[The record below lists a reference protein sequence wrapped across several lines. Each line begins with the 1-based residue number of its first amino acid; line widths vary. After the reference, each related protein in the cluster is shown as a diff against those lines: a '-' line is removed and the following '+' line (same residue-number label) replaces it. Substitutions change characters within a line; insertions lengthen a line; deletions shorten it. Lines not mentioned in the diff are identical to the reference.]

1 MAEEPIIVAFQG
13 VHGAYSEEACRQHFG
28 EDVQT
33 LPCESFEELF
43 RAVESRRATYGMQPV
58 ENSLA
63 GTVADAY
70 ELLMQYDLRVQAEVI
85 LHVRHAL
92 LAPQGTKLSDVRY
105 VRSHPQALA
114 QCGRYLKRRGFQAI
128 PHFDTAGSARDLA
141 ANPEP
146 HTACIA
152 SALAGKLYG
161 LEQLDYGIEDE
172 TFNYTRFFVV
182 GLGDPPPAERS
193 KTSVVFAVRD
203 KPGALHEC
211 LGAFATR
218 GINLTKIESR
228 PRRNKPW
235 QYFFY
240 TDFEGHVSE
249 PRVEAALMDL
259 MRRAALL
266 KLLGSYPAAQQPH
279 ATTSNAAPD
288 E

>member
-28 EDVQT
+28 ENVQT
-33 LPCESFEELF
+33 LPCDSFEELF

-63 GTVADAY
+63 GTVAASY
-70 ELLMQYDLRVQAEVI
+70 ELLMEYDLRVQAEVI

-92 LAPQGTKLSDVRY
+92 LAPKGTTLSDVRF

-114 QCGRYLKRRGFQAI
+114 QCERYLKRRGFQAI
-128 PHFDTAGSARDLA
+128 SHFDTAGSARDLA
-141 ANPEP
+141 AKPEP

-152 SALAGKLYG
+152 SALAGKRYG

-172 TFNYTRFFVV
+172 TFNYTRFFVI
-182 GLGDPPPAERS
+182 GLGDPPPAERN

-218 GINLTKIESR
+218 GVNLTKIESR

-279 ATTSNAAPD
+279 ATTSDAASD